1 MVGGGGTST
10 LPERGPSA
18 LTKRATCWNFF
29 YLISLRI
36 TVIGIDRKFSNPVIH
51 GESFC
56 EDSFSY
62 HLWFRL
68 TISAYYMVG
77 SLAITALSL
86 IVTVLVLNIFYH
98 DPSKRISALLRVLV
112 GDENKVE
119 GAIQIEEKVTEK
131 EAEMNNIE
139 KNKSEWE
146 EAANTIDRICL
157 VLSLLGTIALLLF
170 LTIGINLGD

>member
-1 MVGGGGTST
+1 
-10 LPERGPSA
+10 
-18 LTKRATCWNFF
+18 
-29 YLISLRI
+29 
-36 TVIGIDRKFSNPVIH
+36 
-51 GESFC
+51 
-56 EDSFSY
+56 
-62 HLWFRL
+62 
-68 TISAYYMVG
+68 MVG

-98 DPSKRISALLRVLV
+98 DPSKRIPALLRVLV

-119 GAIQIEEKVTEK
+119 GAIQVEEKVTEK

-146 EAANTIDRICL
+146 KAANTIDRICL